1 MNHHNI
7 NAIVYY
13 LIVFIRY
20 VLPITLVFIGIGR
33 WSYAKSINNPEKQIM
48 GVNFALK
55 SILFL
60 YIVTFIPIFI
70 IYGLAM
76 ISKGGTHSGDLSMIS
91 FVEAFTLI
99 EILAVGILPAYG
111 FIQGYIY
118 HYQWLFTE
126 GKKTTSLPRRNLF
139 IRLGIISPIAIV
151 VFMEFLKRMFAY

>member
-1 MNHHNI
+1 
-7 NAIVYY
+7 
-13 LIVFIRY
+13 
-20 VLPITLVFIGIGR
+20 
-33 WSYAKSINNPEKQIM
+33 M
-48 GVNFALK
+48 GENFALK

-76 ISKGGTHSGDLSMIS
+76 ISKGGTHSGDFSMIS
-91 FVEAFTLI
+91 FVEVFTLI

-118 HYQWLFTE
+118 HYQWLITE

>member
-76 ISKGGTHSGDLSMIS
+76 ISKGGTHSGDFSMIS
-91 FVEAFTLI
+91 FCR
-99 EILAVGILPAYG
+99 
-111 FIQGYIY
+111 
-118 HYQWLFTE
+118 
-126 GKKTTSLPRRNLF
+126 SLYPNRNSRGWDITCIWFHTRIHISLSMVDYRR
-139 IRLGIISPIAIV
+139 
-151 VFMEFLKRMFAY
+151 

>member
-1 MNHHNI
+1 MS
-7 NAIVYY
+7 Y
-13 LIVFIRY
+13 L
-20 VLPITLVFIGIGR
+20 LP
-33 WSYAKSINNPEKQIM
+33 WSLSVSVGGVMLNLSIIQRKQIM

-76 ISKGGTHSGDLSMIS
+76 ISKGGTHSGDFSMIS
-91 FVEAFTLI
+91 FVEVFTLI

-118 HYQWLFTE
+118 HYQWLITE

-151 VFMEFLKRMFAY
+151 VFMEFLKKMFAY

>member
-13 LIVFIRY
+13 LMVFIRY

-70 IYGLAM
+70 IYGL
-76 ISKGGTHSGDLSMIS
+76 S
-91 FVEAFTLI
+91 FVEVFTLI

-118 HYQWLFTE
+118 HYQWLITE

-151 VFMEFLKRMFAY
+151 VFMEVLKRMFAY

>member
-60 YIVTFIPIFI
+60 YIVTF
-70 IYGLAM
+70 
-76 ISKGGTHSGDLSMIS
+76 
-91 FVEAFTLI
+91 TLI

-118 HYQWLFTE
+118 HYQWLITE

-151 VFMEFLKRMFAY
+151 VFMEVLKKMFAY

>member
-76 ISKGGTHSGDLSMIS
+76 ISKGGTHSGDFSMIS
-91 FVEAFTLI
+91 FVEVFTLI
-99 EILAVGILPAYG
+99 ENSCSWNIACIWFHTGLHI
-111 FIQGYIY
+111 
-118 HYQWLFTE
+118 
-126 GKKTTSLPRRNLF
+126 SLSMVDYRR
-139 IRLGIISPIAIV
+139 
-151 VFMEFLKRMFAY
+151 